1 MKEIWKDIEGYEG
14 LYQVSNYGNIK
25 SLSRVVKNAY
35 GIHRTEE
42 KILKPQM
49 KKKGYFQI
57 QLSKDGKQKHY
68 QVHRLVA
75 LAFVP
80 NINNYPCINHKDE
93 NKSNNHVNNLEWC
106 THEYNTNYG
115 TRNKRASEK
124 LKENMKYRKLT
135 KQQLENLSKGRK
147 SRKVKCITTGKIFN
161 SIKEAANITG
171 ANASNITQC
180 CKGKCKS
187 TGIDTITKEKLE
199 WKYVD

>member
-68 QVHRLVA
+68 QVHRH
-75 LAFVP
+75 
-80 NINNYPCINHKDE
+80 HK
-93 NKSNNHVNNLEWC
+93 SILE
-106 THEYNTNYG
+106 
-115 TRNKRASEK
+115 
-124 LKENMKYRKLT
+124 
-135 KQQLENLSKGRK
+135 
-147 SRKVKCITTGKIFN
+147 KI
-161 SIKEAANITG
+161 
-171 ANASNITQC
+171 
-180 CKGKCKS
+180 CKK
-187 TGIDTITKEKLE
+187 
-199 WKYVD
+199 

>member
-93 NKSNNHVNNLEWC
+93 NKINNKADNLEWC
-106 THEYNTNYG
+106 TYLYNNLYNNKEKRNYKKICQYNKNEKLINIFESINEASKKTNIKRYG
-115 TRNKRASEK
+115 ISNCLNKR
-124 LKENMKYRKLT
+124 LKTSGGY
-135 KQQLENLSKGRK
+135 
-147 SRKVKCITTGKIFN
+147 I
-161 SIKEAANITG
+161 
-171 ANASNITQC
+171 
-180 CKGKCKS
+180 
-187 TGIDTITKEKLE
+187 
-199 WKYVD
+199 WKYYEIKKEEKKDEEEK